1 MEERIRNMV
10 RFHRSGKK
18 KQGGALF
25 LTLTGKARQAVLAE
39 VTRDELK
46 KETGLEAVLK
56 CLDELYLKDDDQS
69 GYAAYDDFTNY
80 RRPVNT
86 SIQDY
91 IVDFNI
97 KYGKIK
103 SFKMELPDGV
113 LAYYLLKC
121 ANLTE
126 EQTNIC
132 RATCT
137 KLTYK
142 DMRQQIEK
150 VTSNCDLVSAKSESV
165 AVAVEPQFYGEE
177 YVDDGPHEHD
187 DYQGEYNEYPT
198 EETYYSQQPQYRPR
212 PTSASFKS
220 STGNPRQNAP
230 DEFGNPTRCAFCQ
243 STYHWI
249 SRCPDA
255 PRQSGGIRRGARG
268 FRRGRGRPGSGFRG
282 QSKQEKYIW
291 LGEHLSEPEIENVTN
306 VILATETNVDDVL
319 LSETIGYAIID
330 SGCTRTVCGETWLNT
345 YLDTLPNNIRR
356 QVYSESSECHFRFGD
371 GEVIELSCFLC
382 SLALNLLNS
391 EWILLHVIF
400 LCCCLGSHWN
410 APVVEW
416 TSRETEL
423 FFLERRCL

>member
-1 MEERIRNMV
+1 MTGCASPVSPSKCLEWKEPSSVFQLLSPGKVPKKTLETRLEATPVKSQYIVRN
-10 RFHRSGKK
+10 FHY
-18 KQGGALF
+18 
-25 LTLTGKARQAVLAE
+25 TGKARQAVLAE

-103 SFKMELPDGV
+103 SFKMELPDSV

-126 EQTNIC
+126 EQKNIC

-137 KLTYK
+137 KLTCK

-150 VTSNCDLVSAKSESV
+150 VTSNCDLVSTNCMNKSESV

-177 YVDDGPHEHD
+177 YVDDGSYEHD
-187 DYQGEYNEYPT
+187 DYQVEYNEYPP

-212 PTSASFKS
+212 PTSASFKA

-230 DEFGNPTRCAFCQ
+230 DEFGNPTRAYCQ

-255 PRQSGGIRRGARG
+255 PRQSGGIRCGARG

-282 QSKQEKYIW
+282 QSKQEKYI
-291 LGEHLSEPEIENVTN
+291 
-306 VILATETNVDDVL
+306 
-319 LSETIGYAIID
+319 
-330 SGCTRTVCGETWLNT
+330 
-345 YLDTLPNNIRR
+345 
-356 QVYSESSECHFRFGD
+356 
-371 GEVIELSCFLC
+371 
-382 SLALNLLNS
+382 
-391 EWILLHVIF
+391 
-400 LCCCLGSHWN
+400 
-410 APVVEW
+410 
-416 TSRETEL
+416 
-423 FFLERRCL
+423 